1 MCPVGQQLAIPGLH
15 SVAIQKTTIYTKMS
29 GILLLLVSFQHMSAF
44 LIAESL
50 EFF

>member
-1 MCPVGQQLAIPGLH
+1 MCPVGHQLAIPGLH
-15 SVAIQKTTIYTKMS
+15 SITIQKTTIYTKMS
-29 GILLLLVSFQHMSAF
+29 GILLFLVSSQNMSAF